1 MTKKSSNNKKDFII
15 ILLKAL
21 NIFAVT
27 FLFLCAWYVL
37 YAHKIA
43 YPFFQKG
50 NYFVVFIFAV
60 LYAAF
65 SKLYGGYK
73 LGLLRVSELMYSH
86 CIAIVVC
93 NILMYAVIVLLARG
107 LLNPIGVVWAAVC
120 QMLWCCIWSMWANKF
135 FFCLYS
141 PQNALLIYE
150 EAGFSSVVKN
160 LNKLRFTVKD
170 TISVENGLQAVYEAI
185 DKADCAFLCGV
196 SSNWRNKI
204 IEYCIQSKK
213 PAYVRPYISDIIISG
228 AKRLNFGDVPM
239 LLCESASPTAWYLV
253 VKRVFDVIACALALI
268 VLSPFMLL
276 TALFIKLGDGG
287 PVLFTQ
293 LRMTK
298 DRKIFKIYKFRSM
311 KVDADKGGKGI
322 VTMENDDRVTPIGKF
337 IRICRIDEIPQLI
350 NILKGDMTIVGPRP
364 ERLETIALYEQ
375 ETPEFALRLQ
385 VTAGLTGYAQIHGKA
400 NTTPY
405 DKLQMDLM
413 YIANMSV
420 IEDVKIML
428 TTVKI
433 LFMPESTEGF
443 EKAVDEKQEQ
453 EIS

>member
-1 MTKKSSNNKKDFII
+1 M
-15 ILLKAL
+15 
-21 NIFAVT
+21 
-27 FLFLCAWYVL
+27 
-37 YAHKIA
+37 
-43 YPFFQKG
+43 
-50 NYFVVFIFAV
+50 
-60 LYAAF
+60 
-65 SKLYGGYK
+65 
-73 LGLLRVSELMYSH
+73 
-86 CIAIVVC
+86 
-93 NILMYAVIVLLARG
+93 
-107 LLNPIGVVWAAVC
+107 
-120 QMLWCCIWSMWANKF
+120 
-135 FFCLYS
+135 
-141 PQNALLIYE
+141 IYE
-150 EAGFSSVVKN
+150 NSDFPSIIKN
-160 LNKLRFTVKD
+160 LNKARFIVKD
-170 TISVENGLQAVYEAI
+170 TISVENGIQVVYEEI
-185 DKADCAFLCGV
+185 DKVDCVFLCGV
-196 SSNWRNKI
+196 SSNYRNKI
-204 IEYCIQSKK
+204 IKYCIQTKK
-213 PAYVRPYISDIIISG
+213 AAYVRPHISDIIISG

-253 VKRVFDVIACALALI
+253 VKRVFDVIACALALV

-322 VTMENDDRVTPIGKF
+322 VTMENDDRVTPIGKI

-364 ERLETIALYEQ
+364 ERLETIALYER

>member
-1 MTKKSSNNKKDFII
+1 MSKNSYHYKKDFIVF
-15 ILLKAL
+15 LLKAL
-21 NIFAVT
+21 NIVAVT

-60 LYAAF
+60 LYSAF

-73 LGLLRVSELMYSH
+73 LGVLRVSELMYSH

-93 NILMYAVIVLLARG
+93 NVLMYAVIVLLARG
-107 LLNPIGVVWAAVC
+107 LLNPLGMVWAAIC
-120 QMLWCCIWSMWANKF
+120 QMLWCCIWAMWANRF
-135 FFCLYS
+135 FFCLHS

-150 EAGFSSVVKN
+150 NADFPSVIKN
-160 LNKLRFTVKD
+160 LNKARFTVNGI
-170 TISVENGLQAVYEAI
+170 ISVENGLQAVYEAV
-185 DKADCAFLCGV
+185 DKADCVFLCGV
-196 SSNWRNKI
+196 STDCRNEI
-204 IEYCIQSKK
+204 IKYCIQSKK
-213 PAYVRPYISDIIISG
+213 SAYVRPHISDIIISG
-228 AKRLNFGDVPM
+228 AKRLNFSDVPI
-239 LLCESASPTAWYLV
+239 LLCESASPPAWYLV
-253 VKRVFDVIACALALI
+253 VKRGFDVIACALALV

-276 TALFIKLGDGG
+276 TAIFIKLSDGG

-322 VTMENDDRVTPIGKF
+322 VTMENDDRITPIGKF

-385 VTAGLTGYAQIHGKA
+385 VTAGLTGYAQIYGKA
-400 NTTPY
+400 NTSPY

-420 IEDVKIML
+420 IEDAKIIL
-428 TTVKI
+428 TTLKV
-433 LFMPESTEGF
+433 LFMPESTQGF
-443 EKAVDEKQEQ
+443 EKSVDETQEQ
-453 EIS
+453 ESI